1 MHSPHPKLVNKV
13 LKNILRNKSFKWW
26 FYQQL
31 WRVWDV
37 IQVSLPQLHR
47 GWQKTQGFWIRSEG
61 LCHSWQSRQQAL
73 HIFPGSPGPRCRGA
87 KAEAAPD
94 ASCSLSVGL
103 GKPSLTP
110 GLLEHLPNICPQ
122 GNIIS
127 ITQWEK
133 KQHNIQSATWA
144 GGKCYLCL
152 PKLFLRQTS
161 LKRGQDKNYHKSCR
175 NNVETCPLTTHWSQ
189 SSQSSLF
196 IILYLGMYL
205 LTKICL

>member
-94 ASCSLSVGL
+94 ASCSLSGFGEAQSYTGTARTL
-103 GKPSLTP
+103 AQ
-110 GLLEHLPNICPQ
+110 HLPTGKHYLYYPVR
-122 GNIIS
+122 
-127 ITQWEK
+127 K
-133 KQHNIQSATWA
+133 KNNTTYNQPPGQEESATYA
-144 GGKCYLCL
+144 SQNC
-152 PKLFLRQTS
+152 FLDKHPWKEVRTKIITS
-161 LKRGQDKNYHKSCR
+161 H
-175 NNVETCPLTTHWSQ
+175 VETTWRLVPWQHIEV
-189 SSQSSLF
+189 SLHNPH
-196 IILYLGMYL
+196 YS
-205 LTKICL
+205 